1 MATAQQLAHYQG
13 MAAQCDYTHLAALIS
28 RSEWEPTV
36 EQLRSLIAAV
46 SRAATKMTDLDGM
59 DAVIACLDRGHD
71 ELGSVCPA
79 EIETDWVMALDIK
92 ERRI

>member
-1 MATAQQLAHYQG
+1 MRWRSGAKELQMATAQQLAHYQAQ
-13 MAAQCDYTHLAALIS
+13 AAMCDYTHLAALIS

-59 DAVIACLDRGHD
+59 DAVIACLDRGND
-71 ELGSVCPA
+71 ELDAVRVVA
-79 EIETDWVMALDIK
+79 EEQA
-92 ERRI
+92 